1 MDDQWSRDGFQV
13 STDPARL
20 DLDVMHGFLRTAYW
34 SVNIPRDLV
43 ERAVAG
49 SLNFGLYTAGEQAG
63 YARVVSDKATFAWI
77 CDVFVLEP
85 YRGRGLGRWL
95 ITCVMG
101 HPELQGLRRWML
113 ATADVQDLYRPF
125 GFEVPDEPG
134 RLMARR
140 LPDTA

>member
-113 ATADVQDLYRPF
+113 ATADAQDLYRPF
-125 GFEVPDEPG
+125 GFEVPDDPG